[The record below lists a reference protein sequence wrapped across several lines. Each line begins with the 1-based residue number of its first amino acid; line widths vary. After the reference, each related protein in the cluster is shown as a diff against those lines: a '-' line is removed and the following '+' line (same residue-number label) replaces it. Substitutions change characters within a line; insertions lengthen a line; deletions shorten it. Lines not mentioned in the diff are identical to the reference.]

1 MTAGDKSVTIKPLID
16 VLQKG
21 GLLKDGTSNSETK
34 IIINEN
40 GQKVA
45 EIDTIAFSSKRKI
58 DWDGVEKYLKRYVGQ
73 KYKINETDDIIDIK
87 KET

>member
-1 MTAGDKSVTIKPLID
+1 LRE
-16 VLQKG
+16 G
-21 GLLKDGTSNSETK
+21 GLLKDDASDSGTK
-34 IIINEN
+34 IITNEN
-40 GQKVA
+40 GQKVV
-45 EIDTIAFSSKRKI
+45 EINTIAFSSRRKI